1 MHGGDH
7 DSRINIIHD
16 MAKRFVF
23 KNVSNI
29 LVFRVCGR
37 ARIFRSDLRSQA
49 FNQLHI

>member
-7 DSRINIIHD
+7 NFRINIING

-29 LVFRVCGR
+29 LVFSVCGC
-37 ARIFRSDLRSQA
+37 ARIFRSDLRSHPL
-49 FNQLHI
+49 NQLHI